1 MSKQAFDKK
10 METLEALRAAPATP
24 STVEQLGKALKDR
37 NNFLVS
43 KAAALVGEL
52 GLQELTPDLR
62 AAFDRFLV
70 DAVKSDPQ
78 CWAKNAI
85 VKSLKNLGH
94 DEPQV
99 YLRGL
104 KHFQL
109 EPVWGGRADTAAAL
123 RGACALALA
132 GCPLDRITLLTH
144 LVDLLADPEKPVR
157 VDAAR
162 AIDQVSGFESVL
174 LLRLK
179 ALAGDPEPEVTGQCF
194 ASLVDM
200 SPRDCIPFVARFLES
215 QDPDLRLEAVAALG
229 ECNDPEAVAVLKE
242 CCRTSRDPEVRRA
255 IVLSLGAS
263 KQPAAM
269 EFLLSVLDAGRVDDG
284 VMSIVAL
291 AAGRFREEARQK
303 IESAV
308 ARRGEE
314 RLRACF
320 EKEFGHE

>member
-132 GCPLDRITLLTH
+132 GCALDRITLLTH

-162 AIDQVSGFESVL
+162 AIDQVSGFESGGSRSSQGML
-174 LLRLK
+174 SDEPRSRSE
-179 ALAGDPEPEVTGQCF
+179 AGDC
-194 ASLVDM
+194 
-200 SPRDCIPFVARFLES
+200 
-215 QDPDLRLEAVAALG
+215 
-229 ECNDPEAVAVLKE
+229 
-242 CCRTSRDPEVRRA
+242 
-255 IVLSLGAS
+255 
-263 KQPAAM
+263 
-269 EFLLSVLDAGRVDDG
+269 
-284 VMSIVAL
+284 
-291 AAGRFREEARQK
+291 
-303 IESAV
+303 AV
-308 ARRGEE
+308 ARRLKATGCDGVPALTA
-314 RLRACF
+314 R
-320 EKEFGHE
+320 